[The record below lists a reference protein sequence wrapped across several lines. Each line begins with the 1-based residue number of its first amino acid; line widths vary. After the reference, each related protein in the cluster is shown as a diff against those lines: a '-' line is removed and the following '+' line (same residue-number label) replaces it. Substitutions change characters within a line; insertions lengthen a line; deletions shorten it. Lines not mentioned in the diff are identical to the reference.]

1 MATDDSQAA
10 CYTDSILL
18 RVVADQLKNSVRVK
32 VNSTKIQKLIARQG
46 DEMKGVL
53 TVLIGVLLLAGCM
66 SISGQG
72 GDGGAS
78 GRVSTSIPF

>member
-1 MATDDSQAA
+1 
-10 CYTDSILL
+10 
-18 RVVADQLKNSVRVK
+18 
-32 VNSTKIQKLIARQG
+32 
-46 DEMKGVL
+46 MKGVL
-53 TVLIGVLLLAGCM
+53 AVLIGVLLLAGCV